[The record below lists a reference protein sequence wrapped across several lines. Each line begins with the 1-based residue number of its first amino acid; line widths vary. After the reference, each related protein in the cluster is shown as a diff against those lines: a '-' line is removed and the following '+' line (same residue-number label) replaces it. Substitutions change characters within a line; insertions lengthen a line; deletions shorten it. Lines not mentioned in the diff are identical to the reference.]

1 MKKILLISL
10 LLISVNTAFSQI
22 EPKNKLKIFDQ
33 VWETINDKYYDEK
46 FNGTDWKQIR
56 ADYLP
61 KVENTKNDKEFYQ
74 IVKQMTGELR
84 DAHTRFWTPEEMKL
98 RSKKQHSSIG
108 IKVDEIEDKAVVT
121 GVQADSEAEK
131 AGVKIGMFVT
141 AIDGSDIKT
150 KLAEAKKSIKSSS
163 PQAIKLLSSRAIFR
177 GEIGSTI
184 SLTFADRANRT
195 FNVSLTRTIVAESF
209 FVTTKI
215 LPENIGYL
223 RFDTFDKRL
232 SGKFKE
238 ALTNLKNTKGLIIDL
253 RDNGGGQLNFVGE
266 VAGWLLP
273 KKTSFGEIQRRE
285 KGDKQISFGNEN
297 SQIYSAPIVVLID
310 NDSASGSELLSIG
323 LQEAERVKIVGSI
336 SCGCL
341 LGISGSKKIGDGE
354 LELSQLGFIS
364 AKKYRVEENG
374 VKPDKIA
381 DVKLEDIQN
390 GVDRALE
397 EGLKILQA
405 K

>member
-1 MKKILLISL
+1 MKKILLIL
-10 LLISVNTAFSQI
+10 LLLLSAKTGFSQI
-22 EPKNKLKIFDQ
+22 EPKDKLKIFNE
-33 VWETINDKYYDEK
+33 VWGTINDKYYDEK
-46 FNGTDWKQIR
+46 FNGTDWKQVR

-74 IVKQMTGELR
+74 VIKRMTGELR
-84 DAHTRFWTPEEMKL
+84 DAHTRFWTPEEKKL
-98 RSKKQHSSIG
+98 RRNKQYSSIG
-108 IKVDEIEDKAVVT
+108 IKVEQIEESVVIT
-121 GVQADSEAEK
+121 YISPDSEADK

-141 AIDGSDIKT
+141 SIDGTDIRT
-150 KLAEAKKSIKSSS
+150 KLAEGKDSIKSSS
-163 PQAIKLLSSRAIFR
+163 PQAVKILSLRAVFR
-177 GEIGSTI
+177 GEIGSI
-184 SLTFADRANRT
+184 IKVTFADKIGKT
-195 FNVSLTRTIVAESF
+195 FDVALTRNIISESF
-209 FVTTKI
+209 EVTTKI
-215 LPENIGYL
+215 LPDNIGYL
-223 RFDTFDKRL
+223 RFDTFNEKL

-253 RDNGGGQLNFVGE
+253 RDNGGGQMNFVGK
-266 VAGWLLP
+266 VARWLLP
-273 KKTSFGEIQRRE
+273 EKTSFGEIQRRE
-285 KGDKQISFGNEN
+285 KGDKKISFGDKS

-323 LQEAERVKIVGSI
+323 LQEAGRAKIVGSI

-397 EGLKILQA
+397 EALKMLQT